1 MSNGSDSA
9 TRRPV
14 GSPAA
19 ETIFRS
25 CEPTE
30 GWAMLYGKSI
40 GQFLIEDYSSLS
52 DEEGRHVARACA
64 DEAFMAFVGKGCT
77 DERADELAELMFW
90 TMMGALVGLGGA
102 A

>member
-1 MSNGSDSA
+1 MSNVIDIA
-9 TRRPV
+9 TRRPIV
-14 GSPAA
+14 SPEA

-30 GWAMLYGKSI
+30 GWAMVYGKGI
-40 GQFLIEDYSSLS
+40 GQLLIEDYPSLS

-64 DEAFMAFVGKGCT
+64 DYAFEAFVGKGCT
-77 DERADELAELMFW
+77 DERADELAEIMFW
-90 TMMGALVGLGGA
+90 TMIGALVGMGGA